1 MSTQLNK
8 KSVARNY
15 AFLAVMLGS
24 MILGSIVGWIFPEVR
39 DANDE
44 VISYLDRQN
53 LIRKFA
59 DFAQKEGLK
68 KRNLMLYK
76 SRNLF
81 KRTIYAHIISNT
93 KETEQ
98 FYEFINRDDPA
109 IEKAVEILAEGKAFP
124 EAPQET
130 ENEKD

>member
-1 MSTQLNK
+1 MSGLIRLFALDFTDEHRDELNE
-8 KSVARNY
+8 
-15 AFLAVMLGS
+15 L
-24 MILGSIVGWIFPEVR
+24 ET
-39 DANDE
+39 NDE